1 MQKQSKSFFLLA
13 ACMCSAAFADTGV
26 APLEIAARGQ
36 PAAYTIVIP
45 EKASPVEKYASEEL
59 QSFLEQVTGVKLP
72 VASDAAPLP
81 SKAILLGETRYS
93 LALLNGGRDGAR
105 PSRCGEFD
113 PKTLGSDG
121 FRLAAR
127 PPHLVAY
134 GSAKRGALYA
144 AYEILETYAGC
155 RWYASWH
162 SVIPKKGGVYVP
174 ANLDDVQTPAF
185 AMRQPYWY
193 DINGHRDLAARL
205 RVNGFNCTRGDVDAK
220 YGGDTFRFGG
230 GLGSCHTFNALLPP
244 SIYFDKHPEYFS
256 LVKGK
261 RRKDHTQLCLTN
273 PDVLR
278 IVTSNVL
285 ARIRK
290 DPGAKFYG
298 VSQNDWYNYCECE
311 KCAAIDA
318 EEESHA
324 GTMVRF
330 VNAIAEAVEKE
341 FPDAVIET
349 LAYQYT
355 RKPPKKT
362 RLRRNVVPCLC
373 SIECDFTRPIPES
386 PYAEDKSFMKDICGW
401 KTQTDQLYLWDYVTE
416 FQNFTLPFPNV
427 YALKGNLQ
435 FFRDNN
441 VKEIFAE
448 GAQIGRHAEFAELKG
463 WLLAK
468 LMWNPE
474 LDVKPLID
482 DFFAG
487 YYGKAAPF
495 IREYFEEMHRRQ
507 AVWSANPNNPL
518 RIWTSA
524 AFKSLDDE
532 FIEWAKPLWK
542 KAVDAV
548 KDDPALSYNVRMSEF
563 SFDFLRLERQRPKP
577 VRKEV
582 LFAPCPEND
591 ARIAEVKAL
600 AQSLLDR
607 MAEAKDISLS
617 ESRPRHNALVAEW
630 KEIVAPATNAAVKAV
645 ESQRVELEERYL
657 RLARPGQWGAFVD
670 DPKAADG
677 KALKLFNT
685 HFEWCATYAMNKVA
699 FKPGAKYKVRVRVR
713 VEKARDGGE
722 AFWAGVYD
730 SVAKR
735 NSGSIAPRTDAIKD
749 AEYVWYD
756 ICTWTPRADGREDF
770 WIGPGR
776 FGADGKSNVKAIY
789 IDKIELTLVKSSDN

>member
-36 PAAYTIVIP
+36 PVAYTIVIP

-81 SKAILLGETRYS
+81 AKAILLGETKYS
-93 LALLNGGRDGAR
+93 LALLNDGRDGAR

-162 SVIPKKGGVYVP
+162 SVIPKKGGVSVP
-174 ANLDDVQTPAF
+174 GNLDDVQKPAF
-185 AMRQPYWY
+185 AMRQSFWY
-193 DINGHRDLAARL
+193 DINRHRDLAARL
-205 RVNGFNCTRGDVDAK
+205 RVNGYNHTSGDVDAK
-220 YGGDTFRFGG
+220 YGGDSFRFGG
-230 GLGSCHTFNALLPP
+230 GLGSCHTFEGLLPQ
-244 SIYFDKHPEYFS
+244 SVYFDKHPEYYS

-261 RRKDHTQLCLTN
+261 RLRGRTQLCLTN

-285 ARIRK
+285 ERIRK

-330 VNAIAEAVEKE
+330 VNAVAEAVEKE

-362 RLRRNVVPCLC
+362 RLRRNVMPCLC
-373 SIECDFTRPIPES
+373 TIECDFTRPIPES

-416 FQNFTLPFPNV
+416 FQNFPLPFPNV

-441 VKEIFAE
+441 VKEIFE
-448 GAQIGRHAEFAELKG
+448 QGDHIGRHAAFAELKG

-495 IREYFEEMHRRQ
+495 IREYFEELHRCQ
-507 AVWSANPNNPL
+507 AVWSANPKNPL

-524 AFKSLDDE
+524 AFRSLNGE
-532 FIEWAKPLWK
+532 FVEWAKPLWK
-542 KAVDAV
+542 KSVDAV

-617 ESRPRHNALVAEW
+617 ESRLRHNALVAEW
-630 KEIVAPATNAAVKAV
+630 KEIVAPATNAAVNAV
-645 ESQRVELEERYL
+645 ESQRVELEELYL

-677 KALKLFNT
+677 KVLKLFNT

-699 FKPGAKYKVRVRVR
+699 FKPGAKYKVRARVR

>member
-1 MQKQSKSFFLLA
+1 MIGNCCISTGACALAAPVLLA
-13 ACMCSAAFADTGV
+13 ASLFFGGAAFAGPGV
-26 APLEIAARGQ
+26 ASLTLAMRGK
-36 PAAYTIVIP
+36 PAEYTIVVP
-45 EKASPVEKYASEEL
+45 EKASPVEKYAAEEL
-59 QSFLEQVTGVKLP
+59 QGFLEQVTGVKLP
-72 VASDAAPLP
+72 VASDSAPLP
-81 SKAILLGETRYS
+81 AKAILLGETRYS
-93 LALLNGGRDGAR
+93 LAML
-105 PSRCGEFD
+105 GEGFD
-113 PKTLGSDG
+113 PKALGSDG

-162 SVIPKKGGVYVP
+162 SVIPKKWSVCVP

-185 AMRQPYWY
+185 AMRQPFWY
-193 DINGHRDLAARL
+193 DVNKNRDFAARL
-205 RVNGFNCTRGDVDAK
+205 RVNGYNHTSGEVDAK
-220 YGGDTFRFGG
+220 FGGDSFRFGG
-230 GLGSCHTFNALLPP
+230 GLGSCHTFEALLPQKV
-244 SIYFDKHPEYFS
+244 YFDKHPEYYS

-261 RRKDHTQLCLTN
+261 RLKGRTQLCLTN

-285 ARIRK
+285 ERIRK

-362 RLRRNVVPCLC
+362 RLRHNVVPCLC
-373 SIECDFTRPIPES
+373 TIECDFTRPIPEN
-386 PYAEDKSFMKDICGW
+386 PYTENVSFMSDINGW
-401 KTQTDQLYLWDYVTE
+401 KPQTDQLYLWDYTTE
-416 FQNFTLPFPNV
+416 FRDFALPFSNI
-427 YALKGNLQ
+427 YAFQGNIK

-441 VKEIFAE
+441 VKELFE
-448 GAQIGRHAEFAELKG
+448 QGDQCGRHGAFAELKA

-468 LMWNPE
+468 LMWNPDRPVE
-474 LDVKPLID
+474 PLID
-482 DFFAG
+482 DFLAG
-487 YYGKAAPF
+487 YYGNAAPF
-495 IREYFEEMHRRQ
+495 VRKYLKEEHRRMREW
-507 AVWSANPNNPL
+507 APAKGPM
-518 RIWTSA
+518 RIWRSE
-524 AFKSLDDE
+524 AFRGLDDD
-532 FIEWAKPLWK
+532 FVEWAKPLWK
-542 KAVDAV
+542 KAVYWV

-563 SFDFLRLERQRPKP
+563 SFDFLRLERLRPKP
-577 VRKEV
+577 MRKEV
-582 LFAPCPEND
+582 LFAPSPGND
-591 ARIAEVKAL
+591 ARVAEVKAL
-600 AQSLLDR
+600 TQSLLDR
-607 MAEAKDISLS
+607 MDEAKDISLS
-617 ESRPRHNALVAEW
+617 ESRARHNALIAGW
-630 KEIVAPATNAAVKAV
+630 KEYVAPATNAAVNAV
-645 ESQRVELEERYL
+645 ETQCAVLEERYFSL
-657 RLARPGQWGAFVD
+657 SRPGQWGAFVD

-685 HFEWCATYAMNKVA
+685 HFEWCTSFAMGKVA
-699 FKPGAKYKVRVRVR
+699 FKPGAKYKVRARVR
-713 VEKARDGGE
+713 VEKERDGGE

-730 SVAKR
+730 PAAKK
-735 NSGSIAPRTDAIKD
+735 GLGDIAPRTDAIKD
-749 AEYVWYD
+749 AEYAWYD
-756 ICTWTPRADGREDF
+756 ICTWTPRADGNEYF

-776 FGADGKSNVKAIY
+776 FGADGKSNIKALY
-789 IDKIELTLVKSSDN
+789 IDKIELSLAK

>member
-1 MQKQSKSFFLLA
+1 MLSMSGTA
-13 ACMCSAAFADTGV
+13 V
-26 APLEIAARGQ
+26 ANPTTVPLTIATRGQ

-45 EKASPVEKYASEEL
+45 EKASPVEKYAAEEL
-59 QSFLEQVTGVKLP
+59 QGFLEQVTGVKLP

-93 LALLNGGRDGAR
+93 LALLGGG
-105 PSRCGEFD
+105 FD

-162 SVIPKKGGVYVP
+162 SVIPKKGSVCVP

-185 AMRQPYWY
+185 AMREPFWY
-193 DINGHRDLAARL
+193 DVNKNRDFAARL
-205 RVNGFNCTRGDVDAK
+205 RVNGYNHTSGEVDAK
-220 YGGDTFRFGG
+220 FGGDSFRFGG
-230 GLGSCHTFNALLPP
+230 GLGSCHTFEALLPQKV
-244 SIYFDKHPEYFS
+244 YFDKHPEYYS

-261 RRKDHTQLCLTN
+261 RLKGRTQLCLTN
-273 PDVLR
+273 PDVLC

-285 ARIRK
+285 ERIRK

-373 SIECDFTRPIPES
+373 TIECDFTRPIPEN
-386 PYAEDKSFMKDICGW
+386 PYTENVSFMSDINGW
-401 KTQTDQLYLWDYVTE
+401 KPQTDQLYLWDYTTE
-416 FQNFTLPFPNV
+416 FRDFALPFSNI
-427 YALKGNLQ
+427 YAFQGNIK

-441 VKEIFAE
+441 VKELFE
-448 GAQIGRHAEFAELKG
+448 QGDQCGRHGAFAELKA

-468 LMWNPE
+468 FMWNPDQPIE
-474 LDVKPLID
+474 PLLD

-495 IREYFEEMHRRQ
+495 VREYFEEVHRRMR
-507 AVWSANPNNPL
+507 AWSPAKGPM
-518 RIWTSA
+518 RIWRSE
-524 AFKSLDDE
+524 AFRGLGGD
-532 FIEWAKPLWK
+532 FVEWAKPVWD
-542 KAVDAV
+542 KAEAAV
-548 KDDPALSYNVRMSEF
+548 KDDRAISYNVRMTKF
-563 SFDFLRLERQRPKP
+563 SFDFLRLEKLRGKAYRLFSFVAGGPVDDGARLRQ
-577 VRKEV
+577 
-582 LFAPCPEND
+582 
-591 ARIAEVKAL
+591 IQAL
-600 AQSLLDR
+600 AKSMLDR
-607 MAEAKDISLS
+607 MDEAKDISLS
-617 ESRPRHNALVAEW
+617 ESRHRHNAILAAWRGLVAR
-630 KEIVAPATNAAVKAV
+630 KPVTYVSDKLG
-645 ESQRVELEERYL
+645 RVEDKYMTLHKE
-657 RLARPGQWGAFVD
+657 GTWGARVD
-670 DPKAADG
+670 DPLAEDG
-677 KALKLFNT
+677 KALKLFNS
-685 HFEWCATYAMNKVA
+685 HFEWCVGFSAGCVE
-699 FKPGAKYKVRVRVR
+699 FKPGVKYNVRARIR

-722 AFWAGVYD
+722 AFWAGVYNPVD
-730 SVAKR
+730 KHLSR
-735 NSGSIAPRTDAIKD
+735 MIQPRTEAVKD
-749 AEYVWYD
+749 GGYVWYD
-756 ICTWTPRADGREDF
+756 VAAWTPRADGAEYF
-770 WIGPGR
+770 WLGPGR
-776 FGADGKSNVKAIY
+776 FGPDGKSSIKAVY
-789 IDKIELTLVKSSDN
+789 LDKIEIAPVE